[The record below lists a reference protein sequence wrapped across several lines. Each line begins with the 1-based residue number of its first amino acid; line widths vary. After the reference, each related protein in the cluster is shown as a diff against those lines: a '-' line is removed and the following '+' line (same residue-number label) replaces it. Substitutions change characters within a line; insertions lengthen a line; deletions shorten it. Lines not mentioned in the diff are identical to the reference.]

1 MTIKKIGT
9 TKLET
14 SAYYQP
20 IGNTGIKFWNMDSNT
35 SILQFQITRNNIV
48 LPLGLN
54 NVIAYITLI
63 ASDGSHLT
71 DTLEIIDELKGIL
84 SYQIP
89 NDFLMHTGTVQGQV
103 YISVNNTEETVTEA
117 EFIFEI
123 EDALINKITS
133 DIKIKYIRIFDDLK
147 KDIEKKIKKII
158 ADIDSGDDYVT
169 AIQNVS
175 IDAITK
181 INAKYDD
188 LQTRFDNLNPSQLA
202 KKTGDTF
209 TGSLQFDG
217 VPTIF
222 QAKQSNAWWY
232 RLTSENS
239 TTYQQSLF
247 PTIVSG
253 INGIQ
258 GAGYNFKQAY
268 LKLNNV
274 DVETVTGAQTKA
286 DKALADAKEDAVIK
300 VNSALV
306 ESKNYTD
313 NTHKE
318 TVVWSGASYFLDTHV
333 FSWDST
339 KVKHG
344 VLLDFSRYAPGTGVL
359 DYGYIQ
365 CFFSKEYL
373 VRNNNKATW
382 IDMPGATDGAKK
394 TIRLTTSSVGGD
406 ASNGQ
411 AASTNYALRA
421 VTIF

>member
-175 IDAITK
+175 IDATTK

-239 TTYQQSLF
+239 TTCQQSLF
-247 PTIVSG
+247 PAIVSG

-258 GAGYNFKQAY
+258 GPGYNFKQAY

-274 DVETVTGAQTKA
+274 DVETVTGSQAKA
-286 DKALADAKEDAVIK
+286 DKALNDARAFFELSSEVQS
-300 VNSALV
+300 VNLTPKSGFIATQPLV
-306 ESKNYTD
+306 ARYVKFSNR
-313 NTHKE
+313 
-318 TVVWSGASYFLDTHV
+318 FL
-333 FSWDST
+333 
-339 KVKHG
+339 
-344 VLLDFSRYAPGTGVL
+344 VLIGGIVGKGTGTGTGVCASVPTFL
-359 DYGYIQ
+359 APETAWNKLFSASQQSSSANNRANVYI
-365 CFFSKEYL
+365 
-373 VRNNNKATW
+373 
-382 IDMPGATDGAKK
+382 
-394 TIRLTTSSVGGD
+394 SSGGD
-406 ASNGQ
+406 ISVV
-411 AASTNYALRA
+411 AAGD
-421 VTIF
+421 VTVNTGLDCVIYFTKEVTT

>member
-175 IDAITK
+175 IDATTK

-222 QAKQSNAWWY
+222 QAKQNNAWWY

-247 PTIVSG
+247 PTMVSG
-253 INGIQ
+253 INGVQ
-258 GAGYNFKQAY
+258 GSGYNFKQAY

-274 DVETVTGAQTKA
+274 DVETVTGSQTKA
-286 DKALADAKEDAVIK
+286 DKALNDAKSFFELSSEVQS
-300 VNSALV
+300 VNLTPKNGFIATQPLIARYVKFGTRFLV
-306 ESKNYTD
+306 LIGGIVGKGTG
-313 NTHKE
+313 T
-318 TVVWSGASYFLDTHV
+318 
-333 FSWDST
+333 
-339 KVKHG
+339 
-344 VLLDFSRYAPGTGVL
+344 GTGVCASVPSL
-359 DYGYIQ
+359 LAPDTAWNKLFSASQQSSSANNRANVYI
-365 CFFSKEYL
+365 
-373 VRNNNKATW
+373 
-382 IDMPGATDGAKK
+382 
-394 TIRLTTSSVGGD
+394 SSGGD
-406 ASNGQ
+406 ISVV
-411 AASTNYALRA
+411 AAGDITFNTGLDCVIYFTKE
-421 VTIF
+421 VTT